1 MKAFFQDTFEY
12 TYRCNQQLIAV
23 LIKNPETYAEKIS
36 LLASHTLNAHHVW
49 NHRIFGVAPVLSV
62 WQNLE
67 ISDLKNINNEN
78 FEHSKEILYE
88 KELKKTINYTNSKGQ
103 NFTNTVS
110 EIFFHIIN
118 HSTYHRGQL
127 ISLLK
132 TKEMEPIVTD
142 YIFYK
147 R

>member
-12 TYRCNQQLIAV
+12 TYSCNQQLIEV
-23 LIKNPETYAEKIS
+23 LIKNAEVYSEKIS
-36 LLASHTLNAHHVW
+36 LLTSHTLNAHHVW
-49 NHRIFGVAPVLSV
+49 NHRIFGVVPALSV
-62 WQNLE
+62 WQHLE
-67 ISDLKNINNEN
+67 IIDLQNINNEN
-78 FEHSKEILYE
+78 FEHSIEILDK
-88 KELKKTINYTNSKGQ
+88 KELNKPIKYTNGKGQ
-103 NFTNTVS
+103 NFTNTIS

-127 ISLLK
+127 MSLLK
-132 TKEMEPIVTD
+132 SKGLEPLVTD